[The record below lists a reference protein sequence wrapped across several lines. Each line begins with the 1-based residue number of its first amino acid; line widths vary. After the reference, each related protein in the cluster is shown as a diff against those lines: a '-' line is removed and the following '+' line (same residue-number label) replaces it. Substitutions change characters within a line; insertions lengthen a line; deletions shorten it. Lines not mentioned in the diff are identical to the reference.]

1 MSQNLFDASKV
12 DETAWHL
19 QGNWAPVKE
28 ELTVSDLEVKG
39 EVPKEINGLYIR
51 NGMNPRSGF
60 SDHWFFGNGMLHGF
74 NFEDGKVSYKNR
86 YVRTPYYEKDL
97 DIIGSFGDLSA
108 SPANTHIIKHADKF
122 LALEEAHLPWEVDE
136 NLETKGAYDFNGK
149 LKGAMTAHPRTC
161 PKTGEL
167 LFFSYSVMSEPYL
180 TYYRVNPAGKLIQIE
195 PIELPRAVMMHDWNV
210 TENHVVF
217 MDLPIISDMNLA
229 VETGSPFGFK
239 PEFGARL
246 GVMPREGS
254 NSDVRWFDI
263 DPCYVF
269 HPLNSYE
276 EGNKIILHVCRQQE
290 AMVGGFQDIYGG
302 ETTVARLWKWTID
315 LELGSVKEE
324 QIDDAPCDFPRIDD
338 RRIGLKNDYG
348 YFTTLETDVESL
360 TIGRH
365 LLKYDLV
372 NNKRLTHDL
381 GENVTGGEAL
391 FVPRTANSSEDDGW
405 VISLAYEAETDRSKL
420 LIINSQDFESAPV
433 AEIYAPQRVP
443 NGAHG
448 SWVSKEQ

>member
-1 MSQNLFDASKV
+1 MSKNLFDASNV
-12 DETAWHL
+12 DETVWHL

-28 ELTVSDLEVKG
+28 ELTVPELEVKG

-51 NGMNPRSGF
+51 NGMNPRSGY

-74 NFEDGKVSYKNR
+74 NFENGKVSYKNR
-86 YVRTPYYEKDL
+86 YVRTPYYENDL
-97 DIIGSFGDLSA
+97 DIISSFGDLRA

-136 NLETKGAYDFNGK
+136 NLETKGAYDFSGK
-149 LKGAMTAHPRTC
+149 LKGAMTAHPRIC

-167 LFFSYSVMSEPYL
+167 LFFSYSMMSESYL
-180 TYYRVNPAGKLIQIE
+180 TYYRANPEGKLVQIE
-195 PIELPRAVMMHDWNV
+195 PIELPRAVMMHDWNI

-254 NSDVRWFDI
+254 NSDVKWFDI

-276 EGNKIILHVCRQQE
+276 EGNKIILYVCRQEE

-302 ETTVARLWKWTID
+302 DTTVARLWKWTID
-315 LELGSVKEE
+315 LELGVVKEE

-338 RRIGLKNDYG
+338 RRIGFKNDYG
-348 YFTTLETDVESL
+348 YCTTLDTEADSL

-365 LLKYDLV
+365 LLKYDLTK
-372 NNKRLTHDL
+372 NERLTHDL
-381 GENVTGGEAL
+381 GKNVTGGEAL
-391 FVPRTANSSEDDGW
+391 FVPRSPDSTEDDGW

-420 LIINSQDFESAPV
+420 LIINSQDFESDPV

-448 SWVSKEQ
+448 SWITKD

>member
-1 MSQNLFDASKV
+1 MSQNLFDTSKV

-136 NLETKGAYDFNGK
+136 NLETKGVYDFNGK

-338 RRIGLKNDYG
+338 RRIGFKNDYG

-372 NNKRLTHDL
+372 NGKRLTHDL

>member
-1 MSQNLFDASKV
+1 MSRNLFDASKV

-39 EVPKEINGLYIR
+39 EVPKEINGLYVR

-74 NFEDGKVSYKNR
+74 NFENGKVSYKNR

-97 DIIGSFGDLSA
+97 DIISSFGDLSA
-108 SPANTHIIKHADKF
+108 SPANTHIIKHADRF

-136 NLETKGAYDFNGK
+136 KLDTKGAYDFSGK
-149 LKGAMTAHPRTC
+149 LKGAMTAHPRIC

-167 LFFSYSVMSEPYL
+167 LFFSYSMMSEPYL
-180 TYYRVNPAGKLIQIE
+180 TYYRTNPLGELVQIE
-195 PIELPRAVMMHDWNV
+195 PIELPRAVMMHDWNI

-348 YFTTLETDVESL
+348 YFTTLETEVDTL

-372 NNKRLTHDL
+372 NDKRLTHDL

-448 SWVSKEQ
+448 SWISKEQ

>member
-338 RRIGLKNDYG
+338 RRIGFKNDYG
-348 YFTTLETDVESL
+348 YFTPLETDVESL

-372 NNKRLTHDL
+372 NDKRLTHDL

-420 LIINSQDFESAPV
+420 LVINSQDFESAPV

>member
-1 MSQNLFDASKV
+1 
-12 DETAWHL
+12 
-19 QGNWAPVKE
+19 
-28 ELTVSDLEVKG
+28 
-39 EVPKEINGLYIR
+39 
-51 NGMNPRSGF
+51 
-60 SDHWFFGNGMLHGF
+60 
-74 NFEDGKVSYKNR
+74 
-86 YVRTPYYEKDL
+86 
-97 DIIGSFGDLSA
+97 
-108 SPANTHIIKHADKF
+108 

-136 NLETKGAYDFNGK
+136 NLETKGVYDFSGK
-149 LKGAMTAHPRTC
+149 LEGAMTAHPRIC

-167 LFFSYSVMSEPYL
+167 LFFSYSMMSESYL
-180 TYYRVNPAGKLIQIE
+180 TYYRANPEGKLVQIE
-195 PIELPRAVMMHDWNV
+195 PIELPRAVMMHDWNI

-254 NSDVRWFDI
+254 NSDVKWFDI

-276 EGNKIILHVCRQQE
+276 EGNKIILYVCRQEE

-302 ETTVARLWKWTID
+302 DTTVARLWKWTID
-315 LELGSVKEE
+315 LELGVVKEE

-338 RRIGLKNDYG
+338 RRIGFKNDYG
-348 YFTTLETDVESL
+348 YCTTLDTEADSL

-365 LLKYDLV
+365 LLKYDLTK
-372 NNKRLTHDL
+372 NERLTHDL
-381 GENVTGGEAL
+381 GKNVTGGEAL
-391 FVPRTANSSEDDGW
+391 FVPRSSDSTEDDGW

-420 LIINSQDFESAPV
+420 LVINSQDFESDPV

-448 SWVSKEQ
+448 SWINKD

>member
-1 MSQNLFDASKV
+1 MSKNLFDASKV

-28 ELTVSDLEVKG
+28 EITVSDLEIKG

-51 NGMNPRSGF
+51 NGMNPRSGY

-74 NFEDGKVSYKNR
+74 NFENGKVSYKNR

-136 NLETKGAYDFNGK
+136 NLETKGAYDFSGK
-149 LKGAMTAHPRTC
+149 LKGAMTAHPRIC

-180 TYYRVNPAGKLIQIE
+180 TYYRANPSGKLVQIE
-195 PIELPRAVMMHDWNV
+195 PIELPRAVMMHDWNI

-254 NSDVRWFDI
+254 NSDVKWFEI

-276 EGNKIILHVCRQQE
+276 EGNKIILYVCRQQE

-315 LELGSVKEE
+315 LESGSVKEE

-338 RRIGLKNDYG
+338 RRIGFKNDYG
-348 YFTTLETDVESL
+348 YFTTLETEVDSL

-405 VISLAYEAETDRSKL
+405 AISLAYEAETDRSKL
-420 LIINSQDFESAPV
+420 LVINSQDFESAPV

-448 SWVSKEQ
+448 SWISKD

>member
-28 ELTVSDLEVKG
+28 EITVSDLEIKG

-51 NGMNPRSGF
+51 NGMNPRSGY

-136 NLETKGAYDFNGK
+136 NLETKGAYDFSGK
-149 LKGAMTAHPRTC
+149 LKGAMTAHPRIC

-180 TYYRVNPAGKLIQIE
+180 TYYRANPAGKLVQIE
-195 PIELPRAVMMHDWNV
+195 PIELPRAVMMHDWNI
-210 TENHVVF
+210 TENYVVF

-254 NSDVRWFDI
+254 NSDVKWFDI

-276 EGNKIILHVCRQQE
+276 EGNKIILYVCRQQE

-315 LELGSVKEE
+315 LESGSVKEE

-338 RRIGLKNDYG
+338 RRIGFKNDYG
-348 YFTTLETDVESL
+348 YFTTLETEVDSL

-420 LIINSQDFESAPV
+420 LVINSQDFESAPV

-448 SWVSKEQ
+448 SWISKG

>member
-338 RRIGLKNDYG
+338 RRIGFKNDYG

-420 LIINSQDFESAPV
+420 LVINSQDFESAPV

>member
-1 MSQNLFDASKV
+1 MSRNLFDASKV
-12 DETAWHL
+12 DESAWHL

-28 ELTVSDLEVKG
+28 EITVSNLEVKG
-39 EVPKEINGLYIR
+39 EVPKEINGLYLR
-51 NGMNPRSGF
+51 NGMNPRSGY

-74 NFEDGKVSYKNR
+74 NFENGKVSYKNR

-97 DIIGSFGDLSA
+97 DVISSFGDLSA

-136 NLETKGAYDFNGK
+136 RLETKGVYDFSGK
-149 LKGAMTAHPRTC
+149 LEGAMTAHPRIC

-167 LFFSYSVMSEPYL
+167 LFFAYSMMSEPYL
-180 TYYRVNPAGKLIQIE
+180 TYYRANPEGKLVQIE
-195 PIELPRAVMMHDWNV
+195 PIELPRAVMMHDWNI
-210 TENHVVF
+210 TENNVVF

-246 GVMPREGS
+246 GVMPRNGS
-254 NSDVRWFDI
+254 NSDVKWFDI

-276 EGNKIILHVCRQQE
+276 EGNKIVLHVCRQQE

-302 ETTVARLWKWTID
+302 DTTVARLWKWTID
-315 LELGSVKEE
+315 LEQGSVKEE

-348 YFTTLETDVESL
+348 YFTTLDTEADSL

-372 NNKRLTHDL
+372 NNKRFTHDL

-391 FVPRTANSSEDDGW
+391 FVPRNADSSEDEGW
-405 VISLAYEAETDRSKL
+405 AISLAYEAETDRSKL
-420 LIINSQDFESAPV
+420 LVINSQDFESAPV

-448 SWVSKEQ
+448 SWISKD

>member
-180 TYYRVNPAGKLIQIE
+180 TYYRVNPVGKLVQIE

-338 RRIGLKNDYG
+338 RRIGFKNDYG

-372 NNKRLTHDL
+372 NGKRLTHDL

>member
-149 LKGAMTAHPRTC
+149 LKGDMTAHPRTC

-180 TYYRVNPAGKLIQIE
+180 TYYRVNPAGKLVQIE

-338 RRIGLKNDYG
+338 RKIGFKNDYG

-372 NNKRLTHDL
+372 NDKRLTHDL

>member
-180 TYYRVNPAGKLIQIE
+180 TYYRVNPVGKLVQIE

-276 EGNKIILHVCRQQE
+276 DGNKIILHVCRQQE

-338 RRIGLKNDYG
+338 RRIGFKNDYG

-372 NNKRLTHDL
+372 NGKRLTHDL

-448 SWVSKEQ
+448 SWVSKEK